1 VELLQKT
8 LTKIKDIDHGAA
20 EKAQARLDGLIKP
33 RGSLG
38 KLEEIV
44 VQLAGIQ
51 SNPRPQLGPKLL
63 VIMAADHG
71 VAKEGVTAFPSDGS
85 TKMLLNF
92 LNQGAAVNVLAQ
104 YTNTRI
110 LLVDVGLNGDPIV
123 HPNLCV
129 RRIKPGSGNISR
141 EAAMS
146 ETEAIAAIET
156 GIELVEREAD
166 AGVGLV
172 AVGELGIGNT
182 TPSTAILACI
192 SGEDIQAITGR
203 GTGLDDGALLIK
215 QQVIQKALEIN
226 QPDQDNPLDILSKVG
241 GLEIAALTGVM
252 LSCAAR
258 RVPVVLDGFVS
269 GAAAMLACRM
279 NARCSQYM
287 IASHLSEETGHRTM
301 LTELGL
307 RPLLDLGLRI
317 GEGTGAVLALP
328 LIESVVKIINETA
341 SQAEVGISI

>member
-1 VELLQKT
+1 MELLQKT
-8 LTKIKDIDHGAA
+8 LTKIKDIDHGAV

-38 KLEEIV
+38 KLEEIA

-51 SNPRPQLGPKLL
+51 SNPRPQLSPKLL

-71 VAKEGVTAFPSDGS
+71 VAKEGVTTFPADGS

-92 LNQGAAVNVLAQ
+92 LNQGAVVNVVAQ
-104 YTNTRI
+104 CTNTRI

-129 RRIKPGSGNISR
+129 RRIKPGSGNICR

-156 GIELVEREAD
+156 GIELVEREID
-166 AGVGLV
+166 TGVGLV

-252 LSCAAR
+252 LGCAAR
-258 RVPVVLDGFVS
+258 SVPVVLDGFVS

-279 NARCSQYM
+279 NPRCSQYM
-287 IASHLSEETGHRTM
+287 IASHLSEETGHSTM

-328 LIESVVKIINETA
+328 LIESVVKIINKTA
-341 SQAEVGISI
+341 SQAEVGINL